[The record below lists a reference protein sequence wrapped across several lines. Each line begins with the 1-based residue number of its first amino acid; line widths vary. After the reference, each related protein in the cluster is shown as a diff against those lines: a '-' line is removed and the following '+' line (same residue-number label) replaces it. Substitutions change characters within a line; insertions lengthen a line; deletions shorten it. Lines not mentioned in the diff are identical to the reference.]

1 MSLEMRSHSTLAR
14 SVRRLAALAALAVL
28 AGCSVPGGSDETTTG
43 IAGTLKLNFPSWQP
57 VATKDVLPAM
67 RDPWLAQHPKQDQMV
82 VSGDYFGAG
91 ANAFAALITKKDKQ
105 GRRVRLVV
113 LKPTESGRFETY
125 ILQTESPMDTLP
137 IIQTSHK
144 NEYEVILQGQSLM
157 VPTEGVVYTR
167 PDGRQKL
174 FFWNE
179 DRFTDIELAPGTPA
193 PAPDSTR
200 S

>member
-1 MSLEMRSHSTLAR
+1 MSLEIRPLSAVAR
-14 SVRRLAALAALAVL
+14 SARRLAAAAALAVL
-28 AGCSVPGGSDETTTG
+28 AGCSVPGGSDEANSG
-43 IAGTLKLNFPSWQP
+43 IGGTLRLNFPSWRP
-57 VATKDVLPAM
+57 VETKDVLPGM
-67 RDPWLAQHPKQDQMV
+67 RDPWLAQHPKQETMV
-82 VSGDYFGAG
+82 VTGDYFGAG

-125 ILQTESPMDTLP
+125 ILWTESPMDTMP
-137 IIQTSHK
+137 VIQTSHK
-144 NEYEVILQGQSLM
+144 NEYEVIVAGQSLM
-157 VPTEGVVYTR
+157 VPTEGVVYTH

-179 DRFTDIELAPGTPA
+179 DRFTDIELAPSSA
-193 PAPDSTR
+193 VADSTH